1 MQKITSYQAQQTYT
15 QILTDL
21 EQRNIF
27 KDNEKEKWESFLT
40 RLHPN
45 FFELINLLYQLYF
58 DRFDFYYQI
67 KQLWISLWEAYKK
80 RPQYLKNLD
89 IKREKNPLWFQ
100 DQNSLAAVCYLDR
113 YAGTIQNFET
123 KIPYLKEL
131 GINILHLM
139 PLFQTPQPQNDGGYA
154 ISNYRKT
161 DPKIGSIQELKKL
174 IKDLRSANI
183 STALDFVFNH
193 TANDHPWAQ
202 KAIKG
207 EQKYKD
213 YYYLFP
219 DRTLPNQYE
228 QHLREIFPEEKP
240 GSFTFLPETNQW
252 VWTTFNTYQ
261 WDLNF
266 SNPEV
271 FKAITEEMF
280 FIANLGVEILR
291 MDAVPFIWKELG
303 TSCENLP
310 QVHTLLQ
317 AFNLVA
323 KIVAPSLIFI
333 SEAIVH
339 PNDVNSYINQNE
351 CKISYN
357 PLMMATSWEALATR
371 ETKLLQKSIEFYYE
385 INQNCSW
392 LNYVRVHDDIGWTYS
407 DENAWEVGINPYDH
421 RRFLNDFYIGTF
433 PGSFAKGVSF
443 QHNLKTGD
451 QRICGTCASLAG
463 LEKAIKEEGQ
473 TEIDLAI
480 KRITLLYG
488 LTITSK
494 GIPLIYLGDE
504 LATLN
509 DHSYLNYPQLKND
522 SRWTHRP
529 IFDQER
535 FAQRNDPS
543 TPAGKTYHAI
553 QNLITLRRSNPI
565 LALGEMIPIH
575 TGLKSLLAFVRQLD
589 QQKLISIYN
598 FSEQSFEINQ
608 DFFTYHLGQAEI
620 IEIIS
625 KNKIKDTYQIEPYQI
640 AIFQIKN
647 Q

>member
-1 MQKITSYQAQQTYT
+1 MQKITSYQAQQTYK
-15 QILTDL
+15 QILKNL
-21 EQRNIF
+21 EQRNIY
-27 KDNEKEKWESFLT
+27 KENEKEKWEDFLA
-40 RLHPN
+40 RLKPH
-45 FFELINLLYQLYF
+45 FSELINLLYQLYY
-58 DRFDFYYQI
+58 DRFDFYYHI
-67 KQLWISLWEAYKK
+67 EELWLSLWHAYKK
-80 RPQYLKNLD
+80 RPQYLINLD
-89 IKREKNPLWFQ
+89 KKREKNPLWFQ
-100 DQNSLAAVCYLDR
+100 DKNTLAAVCYLDR

-123 KIPYLKEL
+123 KIPYLEEL
-131 GINILHLM
+131 GVNILHLM
-139 PLFQTPQPQNDGGYA
+139 PLFKTPQPQNDGGYA
-154 ISNYRKT
+154 ISDYRKT
-161 DPKIGSIQELKKL
+161 DPKIGSIQDLKKL
-174 IKDLRSANI
+174 IKKLRSANI
-183 STALDFVFNH
+183 SVALDFVFNH

-202 KAIKG
+202 KAKKG
-207 EQKYKD
+207 NQQYQN
-213 YYYLFP
+213 YYYMFP
-219 DRTLPNQYE
+219 DRTLPDQYE

-240 GSFTFLPETNQW
+240 GSFTYLPETNQW

-280 FIANLGVEILR
+280 FIANLGIDIMR

-323 KIVAPSLIFI
+323 KIVTPSLIFI

-339 PNDVNSYINQNE
+339 PNDVNSYISESE

-371 ETKLLQKSIEFYYE
+371 ETKLLQKSIESYNV

-421 RRFLNDFYIGTF
+421 RKFLNDFYIGTF
-433 PGSFAKGVSF
+433 PGSFSKGVSF

-463 LEKAIKEEGQ
+463 LEKAIKEEGPE
-473 TEIDLAI
+473 EIELAI
-480 KRITLLYG
+480 KRISLLYG
-488 LTITSK
+488 LAITAK

-509 DHSYLNYPQLKND
+509 DHSYQQFAQLKND
-522 SRWTHRP
+522 SRWAHRP
-529 IFDQER
+529 LFDQER
-535 FAQRNDPS
+535 FEQRNDS
-543 TPAGKTYHAI
+543 TSIPGKTYQNF
-553 QNLITLRRSNPI
+553 QNLLTLRKANPI
-565 LALGEMIPIH
+565 LANGEMIPIN
-575 TGLKSLLAFVRQLD
+575 TGIKSLLAILRQNET
-589 QQKLISIYN
+589 QKAITIYN
-598 FSEQSFEINQ
+598 FSEQSFEINH
-608 DFFTYHLGQAEI
+608 DFFTYHLGQNKI

-625 KNKIKDTYQIEPYQI
+625 KDELESNFHINPYQI

-647 Q
+647 L